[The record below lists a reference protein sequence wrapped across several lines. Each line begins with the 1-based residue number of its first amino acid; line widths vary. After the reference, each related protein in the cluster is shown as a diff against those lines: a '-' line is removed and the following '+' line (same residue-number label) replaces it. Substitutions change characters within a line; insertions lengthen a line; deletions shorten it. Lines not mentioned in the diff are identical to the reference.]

1 MAEATVSQV
10 KGCRWVSVWYRA
22 LMLTTD
28 VTFSQLVLPLSA
40 TSTRKV
46 ITSPLVM
53 RQKGQKATPSNEKE
67 NKTWSRILLSL
78 CYYII
83 HRHV

>member
-28 VTFSQLVLPLSA
+28 VTCPPAVFDVHPEVRYHISSPCDASKSNLDNAVKRKGKQNMESNFVISVLLCA
-40 TSTRKV
+40 
-46 ITSPLVM
+46 IT
-53 RQKGQKATPSNEKE
+53 
-67 NKTWSRILLSL
+67 
-78 CYYII
+78 
-83 HRHV
+83 

>member
-28 VTFSQLVLPLSA
+28 VTCPPAVFDVHPE
-40 TSTRKV
+40 V

-53 RQKGQKATPSNEKE
+53 RQKATLTTPSNEKE